1 MVYNSWPYKHYR
13 ILDDLSPIILIIL
26 SFRKKGENTTSRM
39 ENKFLLAKINMLI
52 SIALNFLELIKYLF
66 MSK

>member
-1 MVYNSWPYKHYR
+1 MIYIR
-13 ILDDLSPIILIIL
+13 LFLIIF
-26 SFRKKGENTTSRM
+26 SFRKKGENTTSCM
-39 ENKFLLAKINMLI
+39 ENRFLLAKIKMLI